1 MVSWELKTKTTF
13 FFIGRTLTSRNS
25 ITTLHKSL
33 TSRSVWSYVQGLSG
47 KTLMYLC
54 YCVKTRENP
63 LPSNT
68 ILFFFS
74 YVSWCAKL
82 DFFWVQFFGNALPT
96 PPLAACWGQCR
107 WGTLKSNLES
117 DQRRRNPTTPK
128 GMWCVS
134 YSFKKSLIFKLSKM
148 KWPGLV
154 AVFRCY
160 QRFSFLSGTASLLKS
175 VFSGFSASSPLAS
188 VTLVKTPM

>member
-1 MVSWELKTKTTF
+1 MVSWELQRKTTF
-13 FFIGRTLTSRNS
+13 FFIGRTPTSRNS
-25 ITTLHKSL
+25 ITTLNKSL

-63 LPSNT
+63 LPSNKFQ
-68 ILFFFS
+68 FFFS
-74 YVSWCAKL
+74 YVSCWPKL
-82 DFFWVQFFGNALPT
+82 DYFRVQFFGNALPT
-96 PPLAACWGQCR
+96 PPLAACWGQCS

-117 DQRRRNPTTPK
+117 DQRRRKPTTPK

-134 YSFKKSLIFKLSKM
+134 YSFKKCLIFKLSEM

-154 AVFRCY
+154 AVFRCC
-160 QRFSFLSGTASLLKS
+160 QRLSFLSGTALLLKS
-175 VFSGFSASSPLAS
+175 V
-188 VTLVKTPM
+188 